1 MSENSVEAY
10 INDVSKLHQFL
21 VFKGS
26 EKGPDKVQL
35 SDLQELLV
43 WAIDLGMQPTSQARL
58 ISGLR
63 AFYKYLALEEDLKSN
78 PTELLETPKM
88 GRKLPVFLTVD
99 EVDALIAAIDRS
111 TNEGQRNVAMLE
123 TLYSCGLRV
132 SELVGI
138 KLSDCFF
145 EEGFLRVIGKGDK
158 QRIVP
163 IGQVAQKYIEVYKEG
178 VRRPQL

>member
-132 SELVGI
+132 SELVNLKFEDLFLTRDSFASLEKETNNDWSLSVI
-138 KLSDCFF
+138 RLKRKLVFCIVRKS
-145 EEGFLRVIGKGDK
+145 FL
-158 QRIVP
+158 
-163 IGQVAQKYIEVYKEG
+163 
-178 VRRPQL
+178 